1 MLESY
6 VQIKE
11 TLKAVKRELLWV
23 RLAEGLALI
32 IAVSLLI
39 FLLGVGLAGGLA
51 DLPWGREAYLL
62 LWAIVLAYTSYR
74 YVYIPL
80 VPFLSEDN
88 LALFI
93 ERGRPGLKDSLI
105 NSIQLGRDLSNPQ
118 KARFFSHDLVAELL
132 KDTAN
137 RLKGLEPKEIVPRHG
152 LWRNLKGLTLTIGLL
167 GLFWAIEPGY
177 FLGGY
182 QFLRGGYPTAAAPP
196 GPPVIGDF
204 ILTYKYPMYTALPPR
219 TVSGSS
225 GDLKALRGS
234 QVEITARSDRPLA
247 SANLVV
253 NGVSSTPVR
262 VEGNTLKGSIVLL
275 EGGNYCLEVTLPA
288 GAGYVPSPLKS
299 DPHSITIEEDECPTI
314 TIQAPEEVKVVM
326 ERERVGI
333 QYRARDDFGL
343 KEVRLVLEGTGVT
356 RSLETFESAYT
367 PGTPG
372 ADTASGVRE
381 HRGSYD
387 WDLSAS
393 GGLKPS
399 PGERLAYHLEALDN
413 DTVSGPK
420 VARSRTHY
428 LEVYSPEKKHYE
440 MLSLQETLF
449 KEMVQV
455 LAEELVKTPKAAPSR
470 EELLL
475 EQEVL
480 RQKGLSLLDLFRKV
494 LTDMEGDALANY
506 TVYYSLQNMQ
516 SRLSGLFEEREERV
530 IALRRSFADRFRGEL
545 QSHQEKEV
553 QELEGD
559 VLFLAELLRKE
570 RLDDFMGMD
579 RHVDNSQQALTR
591 LLEDLRQGKE
601 GAADQAMKE
610 LQRLEEL
617 IKEMMEKLSQM
628 SSHRMEEFINVDALK
643 NLADVELA
651 RELEEMRKALES
663 GDVEKALQ
671 SALKA
676 LDSMEKMLQQ
686 MGQSAQ
692 QYVDSTYSEALQ
704 KMQNLDK
711 RLKELEENEKHL
723 AQSTEKLKKD
733 IQSRTQE
740 KMDGTPEGILQR
752 QEKRLEKMQE
762 ELGQLEDRLHSH
774 PELKEYSAQEKE
786 VSKMLKDRGRRDGW
800 PFLPPLGQQMGR
812 EDMEKLSEKM
822 ARLNQAKRKDPMI
835 DTYDA
840 LSEALPNLKEKL
852 AQQEEV
858 LKGQDFKESLEMSRQ
873 SLKDLRYWDSEMK
886 RASPMGLPNRE
897 AEEFNEKSSE
907 HLSTARKLGEEM
919 VKELESIADA
929 FEERSKT
936 LTEEEKETF
945 KGLSGR
951 QEELGGQAQYLGQ
964 SLEKLSQ
971 GNPVMGEESTGHL
984 KEAEGHMGKATQR
997 LSGENAPQ
1005 SLTEEREALHELAQ
1019 ARKGLGESMERLAK
1033 GMMSRGLPMPQY
1045 VMRRRDLGE
1054 DGDSGFSMEEVK
1066 IPTAEAYKEPKEF
1079 RQDILDAMKQ
1089 GLPQKYQELNKDYY
1103 RKLVE

>member
-1 MLESY
+1 GWILD
-6 VQIKE
+6 
-11 TLKAVKRELLWV
+11 
-23 RLAEGLALI
+23 RL
-32 IAVSLLI
+32 
-39 FLLGVGLAGGLA
+39 
-51 DLPWGREAYLL
+51 R
-62 LWAIVLAYTSYR
+62 
-74 YVYIPL
+74 IP
-80 VPFLSEDN
+80 
-88 LALFI
+88 
-93 ERGRPGLKDSLI
+93 
-105 NSIQLGRDLSNPQ
+105 
-118 KARFFSHDLVAELL
+118 H
-132 KDTAN
+132 
-137 RLKGLEPKEIVPRHG
+137 
-152 LWRNLKGLTLTIGLL
+152 
-167 GLFWAIEPGY
+167 
-177 FLGGY
+177 
-182 QFLRGGYPTAAAPP
+182 
-196 GPPVIGDF
+196 
-204 ILTYKYPMYTALPPR
+204 
-219 TVSGSS
+219 
-225 GDLKALRGS
+225 
-234 QVEITARSDRPLA
+234 
-247 SANLVV
+247 
-253 NGVSSTPVR
+253 
-262 VEGNTLKGSIVLL
+262 
-275 EGGNYCLEVTLPA
+275 
-288 GAGYVPSPLKS
+288 
-299 DPHSITIEEDECPTI
+299 
-314 TIQAPEEVKVVM
+314 
-326 ERERVGI
+326 
-333 QYRARDDFGL
+333 
-343 KEVRLVLEGTGVT
+343 
-356 RSLETFESAYT
+356 
-367 PGTPG
+367 
-372 ADTASGVRE
+372 
-381 HRGSYD
+381 
-387 WDLSAS
+387 
-393 GGLKPS
+393 
-399 PGERLAYHLEALDN
+399 
-413 DTVSGPK
+413 
-420 VARSRTHY
+420 
-428 LEVYSPEKKHYE
+428 
-440 MLSLQETLF
+440 
-449 KEMVQV
+449 
-455 LAEELVKTPKAAPSR
+455 
-470 EELLL
+470 
-475 EQEVL
+475 
-480 RQKGLSLLDLFRKV
+480 
-494 LTDMEGDALANY
+494 
-506 TVYYSLQNMQ
+506 
-516 SRLSGLFEEREERV
+516 
-530 IALRRSFADRFRGEL
+530 
-545 QSHQEKEV
+545 
-553 QELEGD
+553 
-559 VLFLAELLRKE
+559 
-570 RLDDFMGMD
+570 
-579 RHVDNSQQALTR
+579 

-601 GAADQAMKE
+601 GAADQALKE

-651 RELEEMRKALES
+651 RELEEMRKSLES

-711 RLKELEENEKHL
+711 RLKDLEENEKHL

-740 KMDGTPEGILQR
+740 KMDGTLEGIFQR
-752 QEKRLEKMQE
+752 QKKRLEKMQE
-762 ELGQLEDRLHSH
+762 ELGQLEDRLRSH
-774 PELKEYSAQEKE
+774 PELKEYSSQEKE

-800 PFLPPLGQQMGR
+800 PFMPPLGQPMGR

-945 KGLSGR
+945 KGLAGR

-971 GNPVMGEESTGHL
+971 GNPVMGGESTGHL

-997 LSGENAPQ
+997 LSREDAPQ

-1054 DGDSGFSMEEVK
+1054 DGDRGFSMEEVK
-1066 IPTAEAYKEPKEF
+1066 IPTAEAYKVPKEF

>member
-1 MLESY
+1 
-6 VQIKE
+6 
-11 TLKAVKRELLWV
+11 ELLWV
-23 RLAEGLALI
+23 HLAEGLALI

-39 FLLGVGLAGGLA
+39 FLLGIGLAGGLA

-62 LWAIVLAYTSYR
+62 LWVIVLAYTSYR
-74 YVYIPL
+74 HVYIPL
-80 VPFLSEDN
+80 MPFLSEDN

-93 ERGRPGLKDSLI
+93 ERRRPELKDSLI

-137 RLKGLEPKEIVPRHG
+137 RLKGLEPKEIVSRHG
-152 LWRNLKGLTLTIGLL
+152 LWRNFKGLTLTIGLL
-167 GLFWAIEPGY
+167 GLFWALEPGY

-182 QFLRGGYPTAAAPP
+182 QFLRSGYPAAAAPP

-262 VEGNTLKGSIVLL
+262 VEGNALKGSIVLL
-275 EGGNYCLEVTLPA
+275 EGGNYCLEVTLPV
-288 GAGYVPSPLKS
+288 GARCNVPLLSS
-299 DPHSITIEEDECPTI
+299 PHSITIEEDEYPTI

-326 ERERVGI
+326 ERDKVGI

-343 KEVRLVLEGTGVT
+343 KEVRLVMEGKGVT
-356 RSLETFESAYT
+356 RGLETFESAYT
-367 PGTPG
+367 PGPSG

-387 WDLSAS
+387 WDLSTL

-420 VARSRTHY
+420 VSRSKTHY

-449 KEMVQV
+449 KEMIQV

-480 RQKGLSLLDLFRKV
+480 RQKGLGLLDLFRKV

-530 IALRRSFADRFRGEL
+530 MALRRSFADRFRGEL

-651 RELEEMRKALES
+651 RELEEMGKALES
-663 GDVEKALQ
+663 GDLEKALQ

-704 KMQNLDK
+704 KMHNLDK

-740 KMDGTPEGILQR
+740 KMDGTLEGILQR

-762 ELGQLEDRLHSH
+762 ELGQLEDRLHSY

-800 PFLPPLGQQMGR
+800 PFLPPLGQPMGR

-936 LTEEEKETF
+936 LTQEEKETF
-945 KGLSGR
+945 KGLAGR
-951 QEELGGQAQYLGQ
+951 QEELGDQAQTLSQ

-971 GNPVMGEESTGHL
+971 GNPVMGGESTGHL
-984 KEAEGHMGKATQR
+984 KEAEGRMGKATQR
-997 LSGENAPQ
+997 LSREDAPQ

-1045 VMRRRDLGE
+1045 VMRRRDMGE
-1054 DGDSGFSMEEVK
+1054 DGDRGFSLEEVK
-1066 IPTAEAYKEPKEF
+1066 IPTAEAYKVPKEF